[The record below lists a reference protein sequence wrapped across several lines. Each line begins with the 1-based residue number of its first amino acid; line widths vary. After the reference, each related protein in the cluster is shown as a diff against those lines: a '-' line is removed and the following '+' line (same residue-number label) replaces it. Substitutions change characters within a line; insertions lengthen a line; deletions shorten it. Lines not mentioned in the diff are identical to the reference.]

1 MVCRKKDKYNKLMTR
16 EDEIMNSM
24 REQSEDAYNK
34 GREEGLIMV
43 ARKLKAQGVSIEDI
57 IGLTG
62 LSVEICEAL

>member
-1 MVCRKKDKYNKLMTR
+1 
-16 EDEIMNSM
+16 
-24 REQSEDAYNK
+24 
-34 GREEGLIMV
+34 MV

>member
-1 MVCRKKDKYNKLMTR
+1 MTR